1 MHIDPLSSVLRTMTL
16 EKEIHQ
22 VKPFRNA
29 YHKAY
34 VNLIYTGKWIMQF
47 TSDLLKPYDVTSQQY
62 NILRILRG
70 RYPEATT
77 VLFIRERMLDRMSD
91 ASRIVELL
99 RKKEMIERNVCT
111 DNRRKMNVVI
121 THKGLRLLE
130 TIEKENDKMDMR
142 LYSLNEQEINQLN
155 YLLDK
160 LRNP

>member
-1 MHIDPLSSVLRTMTL
+1 
-16 EKEIHQ
+16 
-22 VKPFRNA
+22 
-29 YHKAY
+29 
-34 VNLIYTGKWIMQF
+34 
-47 TSDLLKPYDVTSQQY
+47 
-62 NILRILRG
+62 
-70 RYPEATT
+70 
-77 VLFIRERMLDRMSD
+77 MLDRMSD